1 MYAYSMAAAH
11 EKLPHLRM
19 DNWMVSNTEAGGE
32 GWAWIDAL
40 EDPCMPPNDEVGI
53 HTSFCYKSFFNSLLM
68 IITLL
73 YATYFQPLRVF
84 FMKISQ
90 CLRCYTSVSS
100 I

>member
-40 EDPCMPPNDEVGI
+40 DDPCMPPDDEVGCI
-53 HTSFCYKSFFNSLLM
+53 TYMIRFFASLIL
-68 IITLL
+68 
-73 YATYFQPLRVF
+73 F
-84 FMKISQ
+84 IS
-90 CLRCYTSVSS
+90 LHAS
-100 I
+100 IVLSLHHM